1 MGLKPLFLC
10 CCFPSAEA
18 DGNRLLLLA
27 RFRSLF
33 PQSVSA
39 VCFRSLFPQSISAV
53 YFRSLFPQSI
63 SAVYFRSLFPQSIS
77 VDFSQRQSGPHNPPG
92 FSPIPI

>member
-33 PQSVSA
+33 PQSVST
-39 VCFRSLFPQSISAV
+39 VYFHSLFP
-53 YFRSLFPQSI
+53 LT
-63 SAVYFRSLFPQSIS
+63 S
-77 VDFSQRQSGPHNPPG
+77 VNGGAGRTPPG
-92 FSPIPI
+92 L